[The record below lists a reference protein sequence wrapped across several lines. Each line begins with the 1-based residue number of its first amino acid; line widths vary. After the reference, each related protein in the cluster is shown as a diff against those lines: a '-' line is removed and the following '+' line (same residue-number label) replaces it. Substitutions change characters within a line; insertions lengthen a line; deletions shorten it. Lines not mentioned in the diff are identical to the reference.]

1 VENPYDDSI
10 SLDTFVDWLIDA
22 GHKIHRI
29 GDYNEWLTRFETT
42 LKALPEKQRQRSV
55 LPLLGANREPEK
67 PLRGSPTPTEGF
79 RTAVQAAKIG
89 ANKDIPHL
97 SSALIDKYVTD
108 LQHLG
113 LL

>member
-1 VENPYDDSI
+1 MLFRS
-10 SLDTFVDWLIDA
+10 
-22 GHKIHRI
+22 
-29 GDYNEWLTRFETT
+29 
-42 LKALPEKQRQRSV
+42 KALPEKQRQRSV
-55 LPLLGANREPEK
+55 LPLLGAYREPEK
-67 PLRGSPTPTEGF
+67 PLRGSPTPTEVF

-89 ANKDIPHL
+89 ADKDIPHL